1 MNTDL
6 LLSKKSCLTPF
17 LLKKN
22 ADIVERFVAKR
33 DMTPTCLTFGE
44 VRLKH
49 VIAVA

>member
-1 MNTDL
+1 VEHVRAEIVEIGIVQNA
-6 LLSKKSCLTPF
+6 
-17 LLKKN
+17 KKN